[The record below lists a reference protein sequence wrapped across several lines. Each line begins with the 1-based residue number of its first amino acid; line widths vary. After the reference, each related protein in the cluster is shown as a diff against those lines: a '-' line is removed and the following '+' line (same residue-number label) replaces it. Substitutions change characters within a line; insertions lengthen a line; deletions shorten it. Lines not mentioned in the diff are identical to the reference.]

1 MNLSLNCLFS
11 AAFFY
16 VVIESRVVDLLIA
29 SIMTSREPADVDT
42 TGVVNIEPTEAGTTD
57 VDNSELTETF

>member
-1 MNLSLNCLFS
+1 
-11 AAFFY
+11 
-16 VVIESRVVDLLIA
+16 
-29 SIMTSREPADVDT
+29 MTSREPADVDT